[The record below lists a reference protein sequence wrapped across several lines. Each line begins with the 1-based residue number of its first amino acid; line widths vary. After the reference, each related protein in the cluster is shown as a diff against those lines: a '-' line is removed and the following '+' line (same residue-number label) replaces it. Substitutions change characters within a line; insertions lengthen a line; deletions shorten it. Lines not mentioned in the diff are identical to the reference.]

1 MKKRFLIMALIVCVS
16 GAFVSCKKK
25 EKPEENTK
33 ETTNITV
40 KEKEVKENVE
50 EPKEE
55 NKKTEENKNKNEK
68 GISFGVKDQGNNDV
82 TLISK
87 KDSKISFDIFAVGID
102 FKLKIDGKEYSF
114 KDAVA
119 QGLLDEEKLFNKL
132 EQDKKDGKSTSK
144 MYKDDGATIIYKY
157 NDYSI
162 VKYNSTDGTEDMY
175 ITKAKDLDALE
186 AILNKR

>member
-16 GAFVSCKKK
+16 RAFVSCKKK

-50 EPKEE
+50 ETKED
-55 NKKTEENKNKNEK
+55 NKKTEENKKEK
-68 GISFGVKDQGNNDV
+68 GISFGVKDQGNNDI

-87 KDSKISFDIFAVGID
+87 KDSKIPFDIFTVGMD
-102 FKLKIDGKEYSF
+102 FKLKIDGKDYSF

-119 QGLLDEEKLFNKL
+119 QGLLDEKKLFNKL

-162 VKYNSTDGTEDMY
+162 VKYNSTYGTEDMY

>member
-50 EPKEE
+50 ETKEE
-55 NKKTEENKNKNEK
+55 NKKTEENKNEK
-68 GISFGVKDQGNNDV
+68 GISFEIKDQGNNDV

-87 KDSKISFDIFAVGID
+87 KDSKIPFDIFTVGMD

-119 QGLLDEEKLFNKL
+119 KGLLDEKKLFNKL
-132 EQDKKDGKSTSK
+132 EQDKKDGKSTSE
-144 MYKDDGATIIYKY
+144 MYKDGGTIIYKY
-157 NDYSI
+157 KDYSI
-162 VKYNSTDGTEDMY
+162 VKYNTVDGDEDMY
-175 ITKAKDLDALE
+175 FTKAKDLDALE

>member
-40 KEKEVKENVE
+40 KEKEVNENVE
-50 EPKEE
+50 ETKEE
-55 NKKTEENKNKNEK
+55 NKKTEENKEEK
-68 GISFGVKDQGNNDV
+68 GISFGVKDKGNNDV

-87 KDSKISFDIFAVGID
+87 KDSKIPFDIFTVGMD
-102 FKLKIDGKEYSF
+102 FKLKIDGKDYSF

-119 QGLLDEEKLFNKL
+119 QGLLDEKKLFNKL

>member
-25 EKPEENTK
+25 EKPEENNK

-40 KEKEVKENVE
+40 KEKEVIENVE
-50 EPKEE
+50 ETNEE
-55 NKKTEENKNKNEK
+55 NKKEK

-87 KDSKISFDIFAVGID
+87 KDSKIPFDIFTVGMD
-102 FKLKIDGKEYSF
+102 FKLKIDGKDYSF

-119 QGLLDEEKLFNKL
+119 QGLLDEKKLFNKL

>member
-50 EPKEE
+50 E
-55 NKKTEENKNKNEK
+55 KTEENKMEK

-87 KDSKISFDIFAVGID
+87 KDSKIPFDIFTVGMD
-102 FKLKIDGKEYSF
+102 FKLKIDGKDYSF

-119 QGLLDEEKLFNKL
+119 QGLLDEKKLFNKL

-175 ITKAKDLDALE
+175 ITKAKYLDALE

>member
-50 EPKEE
+50 ETKED
-55 NKKTEENKNKNEK
+55 NKKTEENKNEK
-68 GISFGVKDQGNNDV
+68 GISFEVKDQGNNDV

-87 KDSKISFDIFAVGID
+87 KDSKIPFDIFTVGMD
-102 FKLKIDGKEYSF
+102 FKLKIDGKDYSF

-119 QGLLDEEKLFNKL
+119 KGLLDEKKLFNKL
-132 EQDKKDGKSTSK
+132 EQDKKDGKSTSE
-144 MYKDDGATIIYKY
+144 MYKDGGTIIYSYK
-157 NDYSI
+157 DYSI
-162 VKYNSTDGTEDMY
+162 VKYNTVDGDEDMY
-175 ITKAKDLDALE
+175 FTKAKDLDALE